1 MIEPEEPRHFKLKQ
15 LDASTLCRI
24 AGRDVSK
31 TTKNLSETCTWFW
44 NNVDHV
50 PIEYPTGKEPRHD
63 ESGFSLVARSHR
75 EHPSAARI
83 LVSPLGR
90 LSPRGHGCP
99 QVRWGNENAKTG

>member
-63 ESGFSLVARSHR
+63 EFGVLSCGPLSSRASVSRSHFGV
-75 EHPSAARI
+75 SAR
-83 LVSPLGR
+83 
-90 LSPRGHGCP
+90 
-99 QVRWGNENAKTG
+99 

>member
-1 MIEPEEPRHFKLKQ
+1 MPFTPANRRAADSPMIEPEEPRHFKLKQ

-50 PIEYPTGKEPRHD
+50 PIENPTGKEPRYD
-63 ESGFSLVARSHR
+63 ESGFSLLWPALIESIRQ
-75 EHPSAARI
+75 
-83 LVSPLGR
+83 PLAFWCLR
-90 LSPRGHGCP
+90 
-99 QVRWGNENAKTG
+99 